1 MPNAFQSISSGMAEL
16 KNYYQGPIVDQ
27 LNEETPIYR
36 GAEKGKH
43 TWSGLQVVR
52 PLKVRRNQ
60 GIGATSDGGTLPAIG
75 RQTTIQAIIPAKFNY
90 LRFGITGP
98 MIKSSQN
105 DVGSFVRSAAYEL
118 QEGYKDLQSDVNRQL
133 SWNGDGTLAKMN
145 TTAVASTSIVIK
157 GRETTEA
164 ALKFVDID
172 GTYDIYDYTNPL
184 VPVLV
189 QAGVTIM
196 AITAGTASSTTATL
210 TVSPAVTATADNVF
224 VRANSQGQEIQGLLT
239 QLGADQTSTV
249 FNINRGLYQS
259 TQGNYLDLA
268 LQQLQLDKLQQG
280 WNEGM
285 RRGAAKYS
293 AIYSDFDSQRYYQ
306 KLLTPDK
313 RYSNTIKGDGGF
325 AEKDKSY
332 LEWNGLAWVP
342 DKDCPTRIFFL
353 PESVITKYVL
363 AEMEFADET
372 GSMYIAQTSADSFET
387 RIRLF
392 ANLFNEKA
400 SASVVLAN
408 YLSP

>member
-1 MPNAFQSISSGMAEL
+1 MPNAFQSISSGLAQL

-43 TWSGLQVVR
+43 AWSGLQVVR

-75 RQTTIQAIIPAKFNY
+75 RQTTVQAIIPAKFNY

-118 QEGYKDLQSDVNRQL
+118 QEGYKDLQTDVNRQL
-133 SWNGDGTLAKMN
+133 AWDGTGTLAKMN
-145 TTAVASTSIVIK
+145 TAAVASNSIVIK
-157 GRETTEA
+157 GRETTEP

-172 GTYDIYDYTNPL
+172 GTYDIYTSGGA
-184 VPVLV
+184 LV
-189 QAGVTIM
+189 QAGVTVQ
-196 AITAGTASSTTATL
+196 AITAGDASTTTATL
-210 TVSPAVTATADNVF
+210 TVTPAVSAAADTIL
-224 VRANSQGQEIQGLLT
+224 VRANSYGNEIQGLLT
-239 QLGADQTSTV
+239 QLDGGTSTV
-249 FNINRGLYQS
+249 FNINRALYQA
-259 TQGNYLDLA
+259 TQGNA
-268 LQQLQLDKLQQG
+268 INVGAAQLTLDKLQQG

-293 AIYSDFDSQRYYQ
+293 AIYSDFDSIRYYQ

-325 AEKDKSY
+325 ADKDKFY
-332 LEWNGLAWVP
+332 LEFNGIAWVP

-363 AEMEFADET
+363 SEMEFADET

-392 ANLFNEKA
+392 ANMFNEKA
-400 SASVVLAN
+400 SASVVLSN

>member
-1 MPNAFQSISSGMAEL
+1 MSNAFQSISSGLAQL

-43 TWSGLQVVR
+43 SWSGLQVVR

-75 RQTTIQAIIPAKFNY
+75 RQTTVQAIIPAKFNY

-98 MIKSSQN
+98 MIKASQN

-118 QEGYKDLQSDVNRQL
+118 QEGYKDLQTDVNRQM
-133 SWNGDGTLAKMN
+133 SWDGSGTLAKMN
-145 TTAVASTSIVIK
+145 ATVVASTSVVLK
-157 GRETTEA
+157 GRETTEP
-164 ALKFVDID
+164 ALKFIDID
-172 GTYDIYDYTNPL
+172 GTYDIYTSAGA
-184 VPVLV
+184 LV
-189 QAGVTIM
+189 QAGVSVT
-196 AITAGTASSTTATL
+196 AITSGDASSSTATL
-210 TVSPAVTATADNVF
+210 TVSPAVSASADDVW
-224 VRANSQGQEIQGLLT
+224 VRANSYGYEIQGLLT
-239 QLGADQTSTV
+239 QLDGATSTV
-249 FNINRGLYQS
+249 FNINRALYQS
-259 TQGNYLDLA
+259 TQGNVINLNNG
-268 LQQLQLDKLQQG
+268 QLTLDKLQQA

-293 AIYSDFDSQRYYQ
+293 AIYSDFDSLRFYQ

-313 RYSNTIKGDGGF
+313 RYTNTVKGDGGF
-325 AEKDKSY
+325 AEKDKFY
-332 LEWNGLAWVP
+332 LDFNGVAWVP

-387 RIRLF
+387 RVRLF

-400 SASVVLAN
+400 SASAVLKS